1 MDFLQDF
8 EDRTKEVERYFEFIF
23 FIEKLGL
30 IRNVTES
37 KVEKLIHNNR
47 TIYPLKKS
55 INLNG
60 DFIIDIELNKT
71 LKASTFLILYN
82 LVEGSITAALNA
94 YFESFSVKNSEY
106 KKLTREI
113 KRVWLEYRHKAFKNK
128 NSKDL
133 VQLIETLL
141 EEKVSITP
149 KTVNGDVG
157 TKIINN
163 YDAYNAEIGKS
174 DISGNLDA
182 RKIRDLAEMYGF
194 KLPKNNSCDSLV
206 TIKQNR
212 NKLAHGES
220 SFSEVGKLSIEDLY
234 EIKQETVKYIRK
246 ILKSINRS
254 IIRGVYLQ
262 K

>member
-1 MDFLQDF
+1 MNFLEDF
-8 EDRTKEVERYFEFIF
+8 EERTKEVERYFEFIF

-30 IRNVTES
+30 IRNVKE
-37 KVEKLIHNNR
+37 KRVEKLIYNNR

-60 DFIIDIELNKT
+60 DFIIDVELNKT

-82 LVEGSITAALNA
+82 LIEGSITAALNA
-94 YFESFSVKNSEY
+94 YFESFSGKSSEY

-141 EEKVSITP
+141 EEKVSIGP
-149 KTVNGDVG
+149 KTVNGEVG
-157 TKIINN
+157 AKIIHN

-182 RKIRDLAEMYGF
+182 RKIRELSEMYGF
-194 KLPKNNSCDSLV
+194 KLPTNNSCNSLV
-206 TIKQNR
+206 IIKQNR

-220 SFSEVGKLSIEDLY
+220 SFSEVGKLTIEDLF
-234 EIKQETVKYIRK
+234 EIKQETIKYIRK
-246 ILKSINRS
+246 TLRSINRS
-254 IIRGVYLQ
+254 IIREVYIE